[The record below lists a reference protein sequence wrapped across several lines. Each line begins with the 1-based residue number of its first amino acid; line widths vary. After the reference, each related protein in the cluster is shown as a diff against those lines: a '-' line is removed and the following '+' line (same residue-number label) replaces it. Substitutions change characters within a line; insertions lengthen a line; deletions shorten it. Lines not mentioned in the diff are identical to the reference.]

1 MKKLILS
8 SLFLA
13 FLLGEQIYAQNLT
26 IGIKGG
32 ATISGILYSNSAP
45 VPEHRKGILA
55 GVSLL
60 DSISEHIDFGTEL
73 IYEQKGY
80 IDHFTYTDPLGKP
93 IGTIK
98 STFMFDYLVLPCY
111 FRFHTSKSIKLF
123 IDLGLYPSYSISTKV
138 ASHTIDS
145 NGNIGPKEKSKIDPE
160 YLRHFDIGGIIG
172 GGVEFK
178 MNDNTTINLNLR
190 YNNGAISVFEKQ
202 IFGQY
207 MLINSL
213 NFSLGLNYKIR

>member
-8 SLFLA
+8 SLFFA
-13 FLLGEQIYAQNLT
+13 FLFGEQIYSQNLT

-32 ATISGILYSNSAP
+32 ATVSGILYSNFSP

-60 DSISEHIDFGTEL
+60 DSISEHIDLGTEL
-73 IYEQKGY
+73 IFEQKGY
-80 IDHFTYTDPLGKP
+80 IDHFTFTDPLGKP
-93 IGTIK
+93 IGSIK

-111 FRFHTSKSIKLF
+111 FRFHTSKGIQLF

-138 ASHTIDS
+138 ESPIDS
-145 NGNIGPKEKSKIDPE
+145 NGNIGPKVKSKIDPD

-172 GGVEFK
+172 GGAEFK

-190 YNNGAISVFEKQ
+190 YNNGFISIFEKQ
-202 IFGQY
+202 LFGQY
-207 MLINSL
+207 MLMNSL
-213 NFSLGLNYKIR
+213 NFSLGINYKIR